1 MSDIL
6 HDLFLLAD
14 PDALSQ
20 EEREAVRRYDQVCA
34 ALGDKLTAEEEDR
47 LLSAAVAVG
56 TADLERCFAQGF
68 RLGMQLAAAG
78 LQGEKTLPSTT
89 SGTRA

>member
-14 PDALSQ
+14 PDAFSQ

-56 TADLERCFAQGF
+56 TADLERITAVTFCLDGGTHL
-68 RLGMQLAAAG
+68 RLDNIGLAG
-78 LQGEKTLPSTT
+78 
-89 SGTRA
+89 